1 MDKLAKALLEL
12 EVLVE
17 YGTYYLAKKNNNND
31 LSYIARHYS
40 VDEIYDDYDIK
51 DFVQNR
57 FDPLDIYSTDD
68 MLGDISNYDLRNY
81 LYENCDIDDFVGWIN

>member
-1 MDKLAKALLEL
+1 MYVKSSIK
-12 EVLVE
+12 
-17 YGTYYLAKKNNNND
+17 GTKKNNNND